1 MPLVL
6 IPAILRPLTGG
17 KEKLSVA
24 ATTVDEAVAAVADEY
39 PEAGA
44 RLRQA
49 LARRYVVASVG
60 GRDIR
65 DLAEG
70 ATKLGPKDELFL
82 LWAVAG
88 G

>member
-1 MPLVL
+1 MPIVL
-6 IPAILRPLTGG
+6 IPSILRPLTGG
-17 KEKLSVA
+17 KEKLSVEA
-24 ATTVDEAVAAVADEY
+24 ATVDEAVDALAESY
-39 PEAGA
+39 PEAGE

-49 LARRYVVASVG
+49 LRRRYVVASVG

-70 ATKLGPKDELFL
+70 KTTLEPKDELFL